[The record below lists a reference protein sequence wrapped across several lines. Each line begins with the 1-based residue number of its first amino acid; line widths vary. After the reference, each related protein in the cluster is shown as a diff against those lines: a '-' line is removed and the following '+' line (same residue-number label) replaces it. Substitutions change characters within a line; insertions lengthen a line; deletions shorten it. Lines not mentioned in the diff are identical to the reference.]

1 MDTRLL
7 CLSVPTPLLICLI
20 LGKFDKEIYGSVF
33 PPHPTLWGRQCQ
45 WLLHSL
51 ALTLTPARGTFC
63 QLTGRKVSMGPR
75 LSMNFVPYGCI
86 SVIFILCE
94 CLHSPSFSI
103 MLNLENHFTCDS
115 IAVKSLAQEQNN
127 LSPIPI
133 MTFVGSVTFTNYL
146 PLTLNL
152 KG

>member
-7 CLSVPTPLLICLI
+7 CLSVPTPLLTCLI
-20 LGKFDKEIYGSVF
+20 LRKFDRDLGESISSSS
-33 PPHPTLWGRQCQ
+33 
-45 WLLHSL
+45 HSL
-51 ALTLTPARGTFC
+51 GQAMPVASSLLSTHTDTRTGNILPIDRKKGKHGTQAIHELCALWMYLCYIYIMRMSPFSQFFHYAKF
-63 QLTGRKVSMGPR
+63 RKS
-75 LSMNFVPYGCI
+75 
-86 SVIFILCE
+86 
-94 CLHSPSFSI
+94 LHF
-103 MLNLENHFTCDS
+103 DS

-127 LSPIPI
+127 LSTIPI